1 MKKIPIL
8 SVIIFIIM
16 SISFIVY
23 QNFSSNT
30 YGSEFVNQIRIADA
44 EKTLNDVPDNALVN
58 IGKNI
63 CISSPN
69 WIDIRTSEE
78 LIRLELLNN
87 QIDVDEENRIIPILR
102 FQSIYEL
109 CPENITYLEEIF
121 KINE

>member
-109 CPENITYLEEIF
+109 CPENIPYLEEIF

>member
-1 MKKIPIL
+1 VKKIPIL

-109 CPENITYLEEIF
+109 CPENIPYLEEIF

>member
-1 MKKIPIL
+1 
-8 SVIIFIIM
+8 M

-63 CISSPN
+63 CLSSPN
-69 WIDIRTSEE
+69 WIDVSTSEE

-87 QIDVDEENRIIPILR
+87 QINVDEENRIIPILR

-109 CPENITYLEEIF
+109 CPENIPYLEEIF

>member
-1 MKKIPIL
+1 VKKIPIL

-16 SISFIVY
+16 SFSFIVY
-23 QNFSSNT
+23 QNFSNNT

-109 CPENITYLEEIF
+109 CPENIPYLEEIF

>member
-8 SVIIFIIM
+8 SVMIFIIM

-63 CISSPN
+63 CLSSPN
-69 WIDIRTSEE
+69 WIDVRTSEE

-87 QIDVDEENRIIPILR
+87 QINVDEENRIIPILR

-109 CPENITYLEEIF
+109 CPENIPYLEEIF

>member
-63 CISSPN
+63 CLSSPK
-69 WIDIRTSEE
+69 WIDVSTSEE
-78 LIRLELLNN
+78 LIRLELVNN
-87 QIDVDEENRIIPILR
+87 QIDVDEENRLIPILR

-109 CPENITYLEEIF
+109 CPENIPYLEEIF

>member
-87 QIDVDEENRIIPILR
+87 QIDVDEENIIIPILR

-109 CPENITYLEEIF
+109 CPENIPYLEEIF

>member
-63 CISSPN
+63 CLSSPN
-69 WIDIRTSEE
+69 WIDVRTSEE

-87 QIDVDEENRIIPILR
+87 QINVDEDNRIIPILR

-109 CPENITYLEEIF
+109 CPENIPYLEEIF

>member
-8 SVIIFIIM
+8 SVMIFIIM

-63 CISSPN
+63 CLSSPN
-69 WIDIRTSEE
+69 WIDVITSEE

-87 QIDVDEENRIIPILR
+87 QINVDEENRIIPILR

-109 CPENITYLEEIF
+109 CPENIPYLEEIF

>member
-8 SVIIFIIM
+8 SVIICIIM

-109 CPENITYLEEIF
+109 CPENIPYLEEIF
-121 KINE
+121 KISE

>member
-1 MKKIPIL
+1 
-8 SVIIFIIM
+8 M
-16 SISFIVY
+16 SISFIVH

-63 CISSPN
+63 CLSSPN
-69 WIDIRTSEE
+69 WIDVSTSEE

-109 CPENITYLEEIF
+109 CPENIPYLEEIF

>member
-58 IGKNI
+58 NGKNI

-109 CPENITYLEEIF
+109 CPENIPYLEEIF